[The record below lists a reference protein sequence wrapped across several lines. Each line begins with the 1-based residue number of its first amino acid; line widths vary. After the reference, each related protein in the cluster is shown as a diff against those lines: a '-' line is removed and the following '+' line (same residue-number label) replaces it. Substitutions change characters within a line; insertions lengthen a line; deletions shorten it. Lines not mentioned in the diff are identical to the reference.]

1 MFILKCLRRAAT
13 ALAFVSTLTPLQVA
27 AQQSAYADLNECTKQ
42 EQIKLTAQG
51 AALGALA
58 GLFTAKKDEDRGRN
72 ALAGAAVGGAA
83 GFLTAYFTAVN
94 TCFKLNPSWI
104 PENQLVR
111 DPGRS
116 YDQVKSENRYTP
128 NQGVRVAFKSLTA
141 PRTARSGESLN
152 IASVYDVM
160 SPDGAEA
167 SIAVDRKLYNI
178 VRGQATELSF
188 PGKTNEQ
195 RTVEVGRVSEVVK
208 LQLPNG
214 IEAGTVFKVLV
225 SVSVVGQP
233 PAVMVTTITV
243 Q

>member
-1 MFILKCLRRAAT
+1 MVTLKCLRRVAT
-13 ALAFVSTLTPLQVA
+13 TVAFVSTLAPLQVN

-51 AALGALA
+51 AVLGALA
-58 GLFTAKKDEDRGRN
+58 GLFTANKNEDRGKN
-72 ALAGAAVGGAA
+72 ALAGAAVGGVA

-104 PENQLVR
+104 PESQLVR

-116 YDQVKSENRYTP
+116 YDQVKSENRYMP

-141 PRTARSGESLN
+141 PRTAKPGDSLD

-160 SPDGAEA
+160 SPDGSEV
-167 SIAVDRKLYNI
+167 SLSVDRKLYNI
-178 VRGQATELSF
+178 VGGKATELSF

-214 IEAGTVFKVLV
+214 IETGTVFKVQV
-225 SVSVVGQP
+225 IVSVVGKP
-233 PAVMVTTITV
+233 PAVMVSTITV